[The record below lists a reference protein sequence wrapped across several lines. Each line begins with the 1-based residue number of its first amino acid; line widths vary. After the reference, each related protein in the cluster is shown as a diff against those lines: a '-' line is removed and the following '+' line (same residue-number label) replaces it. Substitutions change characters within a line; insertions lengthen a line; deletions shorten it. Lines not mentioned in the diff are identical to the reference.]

1 MPTSSCKKCPYFA
14 KEENKYQKG
23 KVILGFCKLRQKH
36 ISDQTIDKPMCKDRA
51 VVTL

>member
-1 MPTSSCKKCPYFA
+1 MVSQCKKCPYFS
-14 KEENKYQKG
+14 KEKDKYQKG

-36 ISDQTIDKPMCKDRA
+36 ISDQTIDKPFCKDRA

>member
-1 MPTSSCKKCPYFA
+1 MVSACKKCPYFV

-36 ISDQTIDKPMCKDRA
+36 ISDQTIDKPVCKDRA